1 MTDTPIEPTYQA
13 EPVVAVEYEC
23 VNEIYKIKYIECY
36 VMMDE
41 DDDPHIATKKK
52 TKFYEVTEQP
62 IPAYST
68 CETEWDEQT
77 VPSHNINQHTCCCSK
92 SFVEYVEKQIKNNKT
107 DFPTTIFVNANN
119 WIILEVTKI
128 K

>member
-1 MTDTPIEPTYQA
+1 MTDTPIEPTYHA

-41 DDDPHIATKKK
+41 DDDAHIATKKK

-62 IPAYST
+62 IPALRS
-68 CETEWDEQT
+68 
-77 VPSHNINQHTCCCSK
+77 
-92 SFVEYVEKQIKNNKT
+92 
-107 DFPTTIFVNANN
+107 
-119 WIILEVTKI
+119 
-128 K
+128 